1 MSPVETAEEIRR
13 WGPFM
18 GPELVPLLPLS
29 PPLLDMV
36 LFAEL
41 MVGLIADGREGVVV
55 RLAMEPNDGDLET
68 LLDIPRT
75 P

>member
-1 MSPVETAEEIRR
+1 
-13 WGPFM
+13 M
-18 GPELVPLLPLS
+18 GPELAPLLPLS
-29 PPLLDMV
+29 PPLLGIV
-36 LFAEL
+36 LLAEL

-55 RLAMEPNDGDLET
+55 RLAIEPNDGDLET